1 MAVHWMDLVRYADT
15 IGFHSD
21 NPREVYPYRDWLIR
35 AFNDNKRFDQFT
47 REQIAGDLLPDA
59 TRETRVGS
67 AYNRLLLTTG
77 EGGAQAKEYVKK
89 YEADRVRNVSTVWMG
104 ATMGCAQCHD
114 HKFDPYTAKDFYRM
128 AAFFADI
135 QEPAIRLPLPELAL
149 PSPEQEAEQKRL
161 ETAIAGVQRILD
173 TPTPQLAAAQAEWE
187 QRNLA
192 ELKTAPKWTPLKI
205 ADAKSEGVAKMNIG
219 KNGVRVFVTGKDP
232 ATDVYT
238 LKATTTL
245 KNITAIKLEA
255 LPHEKLPASGPGR
268 AGNGNFVVTEFD
280 VEIYPGKGAGPTT
293 RPIAFQSA
301 TATHEQTS
309 YAEDN
314 PYRRWTPIAAIDGDK
329 FGPKWGWAI
338 LDKAGQPNH
347 AVFELA
353 ADLATTAETELTI
366 TIKQNLGDRHTLGH
380 FALHATDAPRPV
392 RADKDLGIPPQVAD
406 LIQIEP
412 AKRSEPQKQRVAA
425 YYRSVSKLLDA
436 PRAEL
441 KKLNEQRAALVASI
455 PKTLT
460 TVSGPPR
467 VTRVLPRG
475 DWLNETG
482 EIVAPGVPAFLKQPD
497 IPVDRGASRLDLANW
512 LVARDNPLT
521 ARAFVNRFWKMF
533 YGNGIAKPLDDLGAQ
548 GEWPTHPELLDWLAV
563 EFMDSGWDMK
573 HMVRLMVTSGTYRQ
587 SSNQPK
593 PLREADPSNKWVA
606 RQTAFR
612 LDAEFVRDNALAVSG
627 LLVKKLGGPSVKPY
641 QPAGYW
647 EFLNFPKRDYPQDKG
662 ESLYRRGMYT
672 WWQRMFLHPSL
683 LNFDAPAHE
692 ECTAERTRSNTPQQ
706 ALTLLNDVIYVEAA
720 RVFAARIMRECDGDA
735 PTRVKWAFKVALSRE
750 PSEKELPIL
759 TELFE
764 RQRKRYLT
772 DIPAADALTSAGEA
786 PGADG
791 LKTADLAA
799 WTSVA
804 RAILN
809 LHETITRN

>member
-1 MAVHWMDLVRYADT
+1 
-15 IGFHSD
+15 
-21 NPREVYPYRDWLIR
+21 
-35 AFNDNKRFDQFT
+35 
-47 REQIAGDLLPDA
+47 
-59 TRETRVGS
+59 
-67 AYNRLLLTTG
+67 
-77 EGGAQAKEYVKK
+77 
-89 YEADRVRNVSTVWMG
+89 
-104 ATMGCAQCHD
+104 
-114 HKFDPYTAKDFYRM
+114 
-128 AAFFADI
+128 
-135 QEPAIRLPLPELAL
+135 
-149 PSPEQEAEQKRL
+149 
-161 ETAIAGVQRILD
+161 
-173 TPTPQLAAAQAEWE
+173 
-187 QRNLA
+187 
-192 ELKTAPKWTPLKI
+192 
-205 ADAKSEGVAKMNIG
+205 
-219 KNGVRVFVTGKDP
+219 
-232 ATDVYT
+232 
-238 LKATTTL
+238 
-245 KNITAIKLEA
+245 
-255 LPHEKLPASGPGR
+255 
-268 AGNGNFVVTEFD
+268 
-280 VEIYPGKGAGPTT
+280 
-293 RPIAFQSA
+293 
-301 TATHEQTS
+301 
-309 YAEDN
+309 
-314 PYRRWTPIAAIDGDK
+314 
-329 FGPKWGWAI
+329 
-338 LDKAGQPNH
+338 
-347 AVFELA
+347 
-353 ADLATTAETELTI
+353 
-366 TIKQNLGDRHTLGH
+366 
-380 FALHATDAPRPV
+380 V
-392 RADKDLGIPPQVAD
+392 RASKELGIPPEIAK
-406 LIQIEP
+406 LIQLEP
-412 AKRSEPQKQRVAA
+412 DKRDAAQKEKVAA
-425 YYRSVSKLLDA
+425 YYRSVSKLLDG

-441 KKLNEQRAALVASI
+441 KKLNEQRVALVASI

-482 EIVAPGVPAFLKQPD
+482 EIVAPGVPEFLKQPEV
-497 IPVDRGASRLDLANW
+497 PVDRGASRLDLANW

-573 HMVRLMVTSGTYRQ
+573 HMVRLMVSSGTYRQ

-593 PLREADPSNKWVA
+593 PLREVDPYNKWVA

-612 LDAEFVRDNALAVSG
+612 LDAEFVRDNALAISG
-627 LLVKKLGGPSVKPY
+627 LLVNKLGGPSVKPY

-720 RVFAARIMRECDGDA
+720 RVFAARIMRECDGDV
-735 PTRVKWAFKVALSRE
+735 PTRVKWAFKLALSRE
-750 PSEKELPIL
+750 PTDNELPIL

-764 RQRKRYLT
+764 KQRTRYQT

-786 PGADG
+786 PAADG